1 MSHNDN
7 HDDEEEEKESG
18 ESESSSEE
26 VESGG
31 RSDDDHSS
39 VERERRSNVINHM
52 FEEVM
57 DTATRNTGR
66 KRRKVTASGSVRA
79 SSVSSV
85 SKFMS
90 ARRTSKSTKGSA

>member
-1 MSHNDN
+1 MSHKDN

-66 KRRKVTASGSVRA
+66 KRRKATASGSVRA
-79 SSVSSV
+79 SVSSV